1 MFPPA
6 AHLVSST
13 SVSGNTSVD
22 LSVDP
27 TNHGSN
33 LAVVAAL
40 AVGILVLI
48 GLLVF
53 LLTRRGRPR
62 RR

>member
-1 MFPPA
+1 MLPTTRA
-6 AHLVSST
+6 LT
-13 SVSGNTSVD
+13 GIEI

-27 TNHGSN
+27 TDHGSN
-33 LAVVAAL
+33 LGVVAAL

-53 LLTRRGRPR
+53 LITRGGRRNSR
-62 RR
+62 RKR

>member
-1 MFPPA
+1 MLPTT
-6 AHLVSST
+6 HSSP
-13 SVSGNTSVD
+13 G
-22 LSVDP
+22 LEILGVDP
-27 TNHGSN
+27 TDHGSN
-33 LAVVAAL
+33 LGVVAAL

-53 LLTRRGRPR
+53 LITRGGGRGPPR

>member
-1 MFPPA
+1 MLPPLGA
-6 AHLVSST
+6 TPTATV
-13 SVSGNTSVD
+13 

-33 LAVVAAL
+33 LPVVAAL

-48 GLLVF
+48 GLLVM
-53 LLTRRGRPR
+53 LITRRDR

>member
-6 AHLVSST
+6 HPVP
-13 SVSGNTSVD
+13 GIEI

-27 TNHGSN
+27 TDHGSN
-33 LAVVAAL
+33 LGVVAVLAVV
-40 AVGILVLI
+40 ILVLI

-53 LLTRRGRPR
+53 LITRGGRRRGPGAR
-62 RR
+62 